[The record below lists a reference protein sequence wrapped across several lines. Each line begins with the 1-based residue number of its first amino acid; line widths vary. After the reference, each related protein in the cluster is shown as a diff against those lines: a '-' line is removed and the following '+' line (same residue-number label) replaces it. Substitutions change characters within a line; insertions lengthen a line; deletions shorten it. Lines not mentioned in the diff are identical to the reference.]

1 MSDTASFVDPVFLA
15 RFGLQRANVI
25 DYFLHPLNPFRATVN
40 TSNDVL
46 AMQGLTIGILMQQGV
61 RGEPLT
67 PQAAEEEYQA
77 ALTRLTGE
85 QYELLPPADPSMYM
99 LPSPLYS
106 IRHVLRTSPTS
117 TKILGVYYVVEGV
130 IYKAPAV
137 RSLCKAHVAKT
148 LGSLSS
154 TFEALRKCTFY
165 QPSLGYLWVFEEE
178 FQKEGSTMGPVEL
191 QELARRRKR
200 RKVLDHRRPGERT
213 PAEEEG
219 IRATE
224 AMDQILVRLSRS
236 SWVTNKASSKTS
248 QPKESTTTSTPTKKK
263 TLEGK

>member
-1 MSDTASFVDPVFLA
+1 MSETASFVDPVFLA

-46 AMQGLTIGILMQQGV
+46 AMQGITIGILMQQGLN
-61 RGEPLT
+61 GEPLT
-67 PQAAEEEYQA
+67 PQAAEEEYQSS
-77 ALTRLTGE
+77 LTRLTGE

-99 LPSPLYS
+99 QPSALYTL
-106 IRHVLRTSPTS
+106 RHVLRTSGSS
-117 TKILGVYYVVEGV
+117 TKILGIYYVVEGV

-154 TFEALRKCTFY
+154 TLDALRRCTFFN
-165 QPSLGYLWVFEEE
+165 PSIGYLWAFEEE
-178 FQKEGSTMGPVEL
+178 FQKDDGVGPVEL
-191 QELARRRKR
+191 QQLARRRKR

-224 AMDQILVRLSRS
+224 G
-236 SWVTNKASSKTS
+236 TFASKSFS
-248 QPKESTTTSTPTKKK
+248 LFSFQNF
-263 TLEGK
+263 LD